1 MTEMNPFKLRIPDY
15 DHPVAARYRGTVPAN
30 DRDPVTD
37 ESVESYHSV
46 DIRHPT
52 GEWENLW
59 LLENELLDYLR
70 SAQDYQ
76 AVDALLAAERVGH
89 E

>member
-1 MTEMNPFKLRIPDY
+1 MRNPFTLRIPDY
-15 DHPVAARYRGTVPAN
+15 DHPVAARYRGTVPAH

-37 ESVESYHSV
+37 EWVESYHSV
-46 DIRHPT
+46 DIRRPA

-70 SAQDYQ
+70 SARDDQ
-76 AVDALLAAERVGH
+76 AVDALLAAERVGT